1 MPLIAQI
8 KPRSFARTFSSAAA
22 FFGSSAFMM
31 AETTQMPATGIPAR
45 ISMLS
50 RFRPPMALTGM
61 GTVLQMSR
69 RVSVEVRTVFTFV
82 VVG

>member
-1 MPLIAQI
+1 MPLVIPISPSA
-8 KPRSFARTFSSAAA
+8 FAWAFSSAAA
-22 FFGSSAFMM
+22 FFGSSAFIM
-31 AETTQMPATGIPAR
+31 AETTQMPAMGIPAR

-61 GTVLQMSR
+61 GTALQMSR
-69 RVSVEVRTVFTFV
+69 RVSVEVKMVLTLV